1 MTQLKVKNKIYM
13 SSGEIENIK
22 VEEIYWDEIKYEL
35 TKFSKVRNHEKFTP
49 IYTGYSDDGV
59 RFSTDLNFLEYI
71 Q

>member
-1 MTQLKVKNKIYM
+1 MTQLRSKKKIYM
-13 SSGEIENIK
+13 STGEIQNIK
-22 VEEIYWDEIKYEL
+22 VEKFIGMKLKYEL
-35 TKFSKVRNHEKFTP
+35 TKFSKVRKPEKFTP